1 MKHTLSLLCLSLVMT
16 MSTTV
21 YGRVLPAP
29 HHKVE
34 VHKHVCHKHCKDHH
48 PQTVVKVVTVTKHPA
63 HHTHLAQGKREFDNN
78 SPEAIRLRQELR
90 RGTMYGCR

>member
-1 MKHTLSLLCLSLVMT
+1 MKHTLSLLCLSLMMT
-16 MSTTV
+16 MTTTV
-21 YGRVLPAP
+21 YGRPVHNP

-34 VHKHVCHKHCKDHH
+34 VHKHVCDKHCKHH
-48 PQTVVKVVTVTKHPA
+48 QPTKTVVKVVTVTKHP
-63 HHTHLAQGKREFDNN
+63 THLAQGTREFDNN